1 MTTSPRHLTALLTFA
16 ALCIAAPASAE
27 EPDVQHQHSVTLSPF
42 LLLNPVVKVNAE
54 RRLLDKLGVAA
65 SLQVGQIT
73 VESTLNGETSE
84 TAFTTFGGGV
94 SPRYYLL
101 GSFIH
106 GMQLGGE
113 LGYTYVGADDVGDTG
128 ISGVGQGVNLGAFL
142 GYKIAANIGFTFELQ
157 AGVQYLI
164 ATASAEDDASGESA
178 SASENAILPLVN
190 LNVGWSF

>member
-1 MTTSPRHLTALLTFA
+1 MKKSPHRLAALLVTA
-16 ALCIAAPASAE
+16 ALFIAAPASAE
-27 EPDVQHQHSVTLSPF
+27 EPDVQHQRSVTLSPF
-42 LLLNPVVKVNAE
+42 LLVLPVVRVNAE
-54 RRLLDKLGVAA
+54 QRLLDKLGVAA

-84 TAFTTFGGGV
+84 TAFTTFGGVV

-106 GMQLGGE
+106 GVQLGAE
-113 LGYTYVGADDVGDTG
+113 LGYTYVDADDIGDTG
-128 ISGVGQGVNLGAFL
+128 ISGVGQGVNLGAFF
-142 GYKIAANIGFTFELQ
+142 GYKIAANIGFTFEFQ
-157 AGVQYLI
+157 GGVQYLF

-178 SASENAILPLVN
+178 SASQSAVSPLLN